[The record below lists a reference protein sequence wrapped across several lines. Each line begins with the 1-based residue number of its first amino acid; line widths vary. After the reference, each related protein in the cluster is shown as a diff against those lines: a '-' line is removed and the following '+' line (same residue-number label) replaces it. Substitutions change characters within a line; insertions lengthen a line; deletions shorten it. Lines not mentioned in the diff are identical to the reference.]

1 MNLNFDSEKEQNN
14 QDNFYDSTHDEDDS
28 SIFDFWIKT
37 HFITLYL
44 YVLTL
49 YFFRKAQD
57 EFIVCQMF

>member
-37 HFITLYL
+37 NFIT
-44 YVLTL
+44 
-49 YFFRKAQD
+49 
-57 EFIVCQMF
+57 